1 MTLQKILQNRHMIKK
16 KKLKCIKYA
25 IGFMRLDEC
34 ANVLSIFKIIFHL
47 RLHMTYSVTVLSIGH
62 LCFGSQTQND
72 CSYVPKTKHKLTGM
86 VNIHLGGGQAFVQ
99 PW

>member
-1 MTLQKILQNRHMIKK
+1 
-16 KKLKCIKYA
+16 
-25 IGFMRLDEC
+25 MRLDEC

-47 RLHMTYSVTVLSIGH
+47 RLHMTYSVTVLSIGIGH

-86 VNIHLGGGQAFVQ
+86 VNIHLGGVKLLCSLGKWLDRLKYNVCVLSDLQETT
-99 PW
+99 